1 MNVVEDL
8 ENTLVLSC
16 VLSRIVN
23 GTGHLYV
30 QIFALEHLAFYNPLK
45 QPVSRQL
52 DISVIQIKTLKEH
65 ADFLFTVVQIA
76 LNTTAREKHILLQFV
91 GCNTTAFNHNLL
103 ALLRE
108 IRVATVLHAIA
119 RMISAGALGSVV
131 AFFISLINH
140 AVLHDKA
147 TSHANKSTLSLLLDE
162 CVDIE
167 AVKTPVLHDVQ
178 LCLHRLVVHG
188 INFTLNHF
196 TLVRLLLFLGKK
208 GSPRVSNFDDWHEY
222 FLGIVAGVVLNWDNL
237 TNNIRSG
244 KTTFFGLLC
253 STLTSNSNL
262 ETFRHFFNC

>member
-1 MNVVEDL
+1 M
-8 ENTLVLSC
+8 LSC

-30 QIFALEHLAFYNPLK
+30 QTFSLEHLAFYNPLK
-45 QPVSRQL
+45 QPVSRQF
-52 DISVIQIKTLKEH
+52 DVSVIQIETLKKH
-65 ADFLFTVVQIA
+65 ADFLFTAVQIA
-76 LNTTAREKHILLQFV
+76 LNTTAREKHIPLQFV
-91 GCNTTAFNHNLL
+91 GCNTAAFNHNLL

-147 TSHANKSTLSLLLDE
+147 TSHANKSTLSLLFDQ

-178 LCLHRLVVHG
+178 LRLHRLVLHG
-188 INFTLNHF
+188 LIFTLNHF
-196 TLVRLLLFLGKK
+196 TLVRLLSLGKK
-208 GSPRVSNFDDWHEY
+208 SSPRVNNFDDWHEY
-222 FLGIVAGVVLNWDNL
+222 FLRLVARVVLFLGIVAGVVLNWHNL

-244 KTTFFGLLC
+244 KAIFLSLLFC
-253 STLTSNSNL
+253 TLTSNFDL
-262 ETFRHFFNC
+262 ETFRHFFN